1 MGDTGPYA
9 AQSVPWRRRRGQVTA
24 WLTSGALLATL
35 FAGCAGDDPQP
46 SALSGQSSPTASS
59 SIVATPAGTPVAP
72 VELGKVVWAERIDP
86 VTGEP
91 RATVEAFPADVET
104 IYALAPVRSAP
115 AGSVV
120 SATWALNG
128 TPIKGA
134 EQQVRIDQ
142 DVTGGWVAFHLTWT
156 GDGGW
161 PPGTLSV
168 ALTANGRSIGEG
180 RVPLAR

>member
-1 MGDTGPYA
+1 MGDTGPDA
-9 AQSVPWRRRRGQVTA
+9 AQPAPWRRQPGPATV

-35 FAGCAGDDPQP
+35 LAGCAGDDSQP
-46 SALSGQSSPTASS
+46 SPSSGESSPIASS
-59 SIVATPAGTPVAP
+59 SIVAAPAGTPDAP

-91 RATVEAFPADVET
+91 EAAVEAFPADVET

-120 SATWALNG
+120 SAIWSLND
-128 TPIKGA
+128 TPIRGT

-142 DVTGGWVAFHLTWT
+142 DVAGGWVAFHLTWT
-156 GDGGW
+156 GEGGW

-168 ALTANGRSIGEG
+168 ALTANGRSVGEG
-180 RVPLAR
+180 RVPVAR

>member
-1 MGDTGPYA
+1 MGLDA
-9 AQSVPWRRRRGQVTA
+9 AQQAPWRRRCGPATA
-24 WLTSGALLATL
+24 WLIIGALLATL
-35 FAGCAGDDPQP
+35 LAGCAGDDPEP
-46 SALSGQSSPTASS
+46 SGVSGRSSPAASS
-59 SIVATPAGTPVAP
+59 SIVVTLAGTPDAP
-72 VELGKVVWAERIDP
+72 VELGNVIWAQRIDP

-104 IYALAPVRSAP
+104 IYALAPVRNAP

-142 DVTGGWVAFHLTWT
+142 DVTGGWVAFHLRWT

-168 ALTANGRSIGEG
+168 ALTANGRPVGAG